1 MLLEIQKL
9 ESKETKREQTYTI
22 QEIMSNLIRSLTIG
36 YDDCQL
42 GLKFVRFANN
52 NSRQQTTDVSWP
64 NSSVLRSSKSYD

>member
-36 YDDCQL
+36 YDDRQL

-52 NSRQQTTDVSWP
+52 NSRQQTTDVS
-64 NSSVLRSSKSYD
+64 